1 MRIGMIAPPWIPV
14 PPPAYGGIEAIVDSL
29 ARGLTAAGHE
39 VLLAAAAGSTC
50 PVPQLPGASIGDRA
64 RVGTGSDELRHI
76 VSAYE
81 GMDGVD
87 LVHDHT
93 LAGPLYRHR
102 PNQAPII
109 TTAHGP
115 LTGGLGRVYQAI
127 TADASLIAISHHQ
140 ASAAPKLRIS
150 RVIHHGINAA
160 EVPAGSGRGGYA
172 CFLGRMNPDKGLR
185 QAIGAARLARMP
197 LRIAAKMTSRDEHE
211 YFRAV
216 IAPLLG
222 PDVEYLGELN
232 TKDKYALLGDAVAL
246 LNPIQWPEPF
256 GMVMIEALAA
266 GTPVIATPRGSAP
279 EIIDDGTTGFLRC
292 GIRELA
298 LALHEARTLDR
309 GDCRHAAETRFS
321 TERMAF
327 EHLQLYQETLADGP
341 HTARP
346 VLRRGRTPTV
356 PLPEARSTVN

>member
-1 MRIGMIAPPWIPV
+1 MRIGLIAPPWIPV

-50 PVPQLPGASIGDRA
+50 PVPQLPGDFVADLA

-102 PNQAPII
+102 PNQAPIM

-115 LTGGLGRVYQAI
+115 LTGELGRVYQAI

-140 ASAAPKLRIS
+140 ASAAPELRIS
-150 RVIHHGINAA
+150 GVIHHGIDAA
-160 EVPAGSGRGGYA
+160 EVPVGSGGGGYA
-172 CFLGRMNPDKGLR
+172 CFLGRMNPDKGLL
-185 QAIGAARLARMP
+185 QAIEAARLAEMP
-197 LRIAAKMTSRDEHE
+197 LRIGAKMTSRDEHE

-232 TKDKYALLGDAVAL
+232 TQDKYALLGDAVAL

-266 GTPVIATPRGSAP
+266 GTPVIATPQGSAP
-279 EIIDDGTTGFLRC
+279 EIIDDGATGFLRS
-292 GIRELA
+292 GIHELV
-298 LALHEARTLDR
+298 LALHDAGTLDR
-309 GDCRHAAETRFS
+309 RICRHATETRFS
-321 TERMAF
+321 AERMTF
-327 EHLQLYQETLADGP
+327 EHLQLYKETLTGAP
-341 HTARP
+341 RTAMP
-346 VLRRGRTPTV
+346 AIRR
-356 PLPEARSTVN
+356 S